1 MARTKVFTINL
12 TEDQKTK
19 LRNALGAGSPLTV
32 ALAYAKIPA
41 VQYYYYVEVANISR
55 YFKEMEFVKL
65 DDETIKAG
73 VSFADIRDES
83 QELNTFSNNRNGGI
97 ATYKEP
103 TEKAKLRYRNNRTFK
118 VFADEVYEFINECD
132 TLRSEAVL
140 YHLNEIRKSAGKRGV
155 NTQSSQWF
163 LERAVPEHFGKKDM
177 VTQRIEGNMHQ
188 TFSSDGDA
196 DKPALPPIKV
206 EFINPN
212 SSESLNRLKEMENK
226 VREQVVGKDAA

>member
-12 TEDQKTK
+12 DEDQKTK
-19 LRNALGAGSPLTV
+19 LRNALMAGSPLTV
-32 ALAYAKIPA
+32 ALAYARIPA

-83 QELNTFSNNRNGGI
+83 QELNSFSNNRNGAI
-97 ATYKEP
+97 SSFKEP
-103 TEKAKLRYRNNRTFK
+103 SEKAKLRYRNNRTFK
-118 VFADEVYEFINECD
+118 AFADEVYDFINECD

-140 YHLNEIRKSAGKRGV
+140 FHLNEIRKSAGKRGV

-163 LERAVPEHFGKKDM
+163 LERAVPEHFGKNERI
-177 VTQRIEGNMHQ
+177 TQKIEGNMHQ
-188 TFSSDGDA
+188 TFSADGDM
-196 DKPALPPIKV
+196 DKPSLPPIKV

-212 SSESLNRLKEMENK
+212 SNDSLNRLKDMEER
-226 VREQVVGKDAA
+226 VREQVLGKDAA

>member
-1 MARTKVFTINL
+1 MKQPIIQDKIHAPLLKNTH
-12 TEDQKTK
+12 
-19 LRNALGAGSPLTV
+19 LGAFSKKSSDAFFEGRIFSDF
-32 ALAYAKIPA
+32 AKNVVYQEA
-41 VQYYYYVEVANISR
+41 EDA
-55 YFKEMEFVKL
+55 FKNKL

-163 LERAVPEHFGKKDM
+163 LERAVPEHFGKKDTI
-177 VTQRIEGNMHQ
+177 TQRIEGNMHQ
-188 TFSSDGDA
+188 TFSSDGDV

-212 SSESLNRLKEMENK
+212 SNDSLNRLKEMENK
-226 VREQVVGKDAA
+226 VKDQVLGKDAA